1 MIPTTITHDHRFAIA
16 LARENVAQFA
26 ADMRRLSLLLGAI
39 VDRLEGPATCPS
51 TAAALADIAR
61 NWLLRDGQLGEAL
74 DALAHLERDFPV
86 DQEVAE

>member
-1 MIPTTITHDHRFAIA
+1 MHHTITTDHVLAIA

-39 VDRLEGPATCPS
+39 VDRLEGPATCPG

-61 NWLLRDGQLGEAL
+61 NWLLRDGQLDEAL
-74 DALAHLERDFPV
+74 GALAHLEHDLALP
-86 DQEVAE
+86 EVSA